1 MQLTDE
7 TIRDLIHSN
16 QVAITQMGI
25 DIQNLGCRI
34 EEKFMEIEKANAS
47 MFRDIKDRWTMIKSI
62 TDKLEEISKQGKDD
76 KKHN

>member
-25 DIQNLGCRI
+25 DIQNLDCRI
-34 EEKFMEIEKANAS
+34 EERFMEIEKANVS

-62 TDKLEEISKQGKDD
+62 TDKLEEISKQEKND